1 MSFLS
6 NISNKP
12 NEGLSELASQIL
24 FPREMES
31 KKTSAELY
39 APNKMSQAPKEV
51 HHQFDS
57 SVERCYRFKP
67 FESDEGH
74 LECFFKYYGKMIIKY
89 N

>member
-12 NEGLSELASQIL
+12 NEELSELARQI
-24 FPREMES
+24 FSPGNGVE
-31 KKTSAELY
+31 KTSVELY
-39 APNKMSQAPKEV
+39 APNKMPQAPKEV

-57 SVERCYRFKP
+57 SVERCYRSKP

-74 LECFFKYYGKMIIKY
+74 LECLFKHYGK
-89 N
+89 